1 MVSSWKIIFQLF
13 TTNTW
18 TCFFFS
24 GNINETYLLCQLFKY
39 TFNTLRL
46 PEDVKINFAKSRLR
60 DLSRNWYIAPYNENN
75 HPRTLKELIDNIR
88 KTYANVASKKLS
100 KIQLV
105 KLKYSYGKINEYIE
119 KFRTLTTGY
128 WFVIEWRSFSFFFFF
143 FFFFYN
149 GLYPKFK
156 EEKMDEF
163 PSKPGDIYI
172 MCILFKDNIK
182 SKDQLWNNNSNKNL
196 KIKHLYKQ

>member
-1 MVSSWKIIFQLF
+1 LFLKKKKI
-13 TTNTW
+13 
-18 TCFFFS
+18 FF
-24 GNINETYLLCQLFKY
+24 
-39 TFNTLRL
+39 
-46 PEDVKINFAKSRLR
+46 
-60 DLSRNWYIAPYNENN
+60 
-75 HPRTLKELIDNIR
+75 
-88 KTYANVASKKLS
+88 
-100 KIQLV
+100 
-105 KLKYSYGKINEYIE
+105 
-119 KFRTLTTGY
+119 
-128 WFVIEWRSFSFFFFF
+128 FFFFF